1 MAVVVDVGY
10 LAVVVLVV
18 VLVVPLRG
26 ARTERCVYGVS
37 CSRRFSLSYQDALV
51 FFFTAPFQMTPPK
64 MSPNVFQWICD
75 HLFLFLYFPFSSVA
89 LNLAQSFITCNQL
102 VIPHNS

>member
-10 LAVVVLVV
+10 LAVV

-37 CSRRFSLSYQDALV
+37 CSRRFSLSYQDALG
-51 FFFTAPFQMTPPK
+51 FFSQHHFK
-64 MSPNVFQWICD
+64 
-75 HLFLFLYFPFSSVA
+75 
-89 LNLAQSFITCNQL
+89 
-102 VIPHNS
+102 